1 MTSFNSP
8 LKSRFEPGTA
18 GFAKIEVELSIS
30 ARNLLD
36 LDIFSK
42 SDPMCVV
49 YTRDDSRAGQNW
61 NEIGRTECIDNNL
74 NPEFA
79 TKIQIQY
86 LFEQRQFL
94 KFEVYDID
102 SDSQQLQDHDFIGSA
117 ESTIGQIVSGG
128 SNGLVLLLKNN
139 DRPNQFCGEL
149 LLKSEEVKECRDV
162 IELQIGAK
170 MGPRNETTGISLIS
184 TLFIIAFSIILFF
197 STYLGVILLSI
208 SFGVWLISKPSGV
221 FLTISKASG
230 SFDKYK
236 NQSFNVVHRTEIN
249 YDPVKPTWKSIN
261 LPIKTLC
268 NSDAQRLIKIE
279 CYQCRRNGNHLH
291 IGEIITTTQAL
302 LEKIN
307 DISNKHSYEYKLS
320 SSCVLEIIHCDIK
333 SSHTFL
339 DYVQGGTEL
348 ACTVSIDF
356 TASNGDPYHPDSLH
370 YIQENGKISI

>member
-1 MTSFNSP
+1 MTSLNSP
-8 LKSRFEPGTA
+8 LKSKFEPGTA
-18 GFAKIEVELSIS
+18 GVAKIEVELSIS

-49 YTRDDSRAGQNW
+49 YTRDGSRAGQNW

-79 TKIQIQY
+79 TKTQIQY
-86 LFEQRQFL
+86 FFEHRQFL

-117 ESTIGQIVSGG
+117 EITLGQIVSAG

-149 LLKSEEVKECRDV
+149 LLKSEEVNECRDV
-162 IELQIGAK
+162 IELEIGAK
-170 MGPRNETTGISLIS
+170 IGPRNKTTRISLIS
-184 TLFIIAFSIILFF
+184 TVFIIATSLILFF
-197 STYLGVILLSI
+197 STYHGVILLSI

-249 YDPVKPTWKSIN
+249 YDSVKPTWKSIE

-279 CYQCRRNGNHLH
+279 CYQFRRNGNHLH
-291 IGEIITTTQAL
+291 IGELITTTQAL
-302 LEKIN
+302 LENIN
-307 DISNKHSYEYKLS
+307 DIPNKHPYKYKLS
-320 SSCVLEIIHCDIK
+320 SMCVLEIIHCDIR
-333 SSHTFL
+333 SSYTFL
-339 DYVQGGTEL
+339 DYVHGGTEL

-370 YIQENGKISI
+370 YIQENGNISI

>member
-1 MTSFNSP
+1 MTSLSSP
-8 LKSRFEPGTA
+8 LKSKFEPGTA
-18 GFAKIEVELSIS
+18 GVAKIEVELSIS

-86 LFEQRQFL
+86 LFEQRQIL

-102 SDSQQLQDHDFIGSA
+102 SDSQQLQDHDFIGST
-117 ESTIGQIVSGG
+117 ECTLGQIVSAG
-128 SNGLVLLLKNN
+128 SNGLVLVLKNN
-139 DRPNQFCGEL
+139 DRPNKFCGEL
-149 LLKSEEVKECRDV
+149 LLKSEEVNECRDV
-162 IELQIGAK
+162 MELQIGAK
-170 MGPRNETTGISLIS
+170 IGARNKTSGISLIS
-184 TLFIIAFSIILFF
+184 TLFIIAISLILFF

-208 SFGVWLISKPSGV
+208 SFGLWLISKPSGV

-230 SFDKYK
+230 SFENYK

-249 YDPVKPTWKSIN
+249 YDSVKPRWKSIS

-279 CYQCRRNGNHLH
+279 CYQFRRNGNHLH
-291 IGEIITTTQAL
+291 IGKLITTTQAL

-307 DISNKHSYEYKLS
+307 DISNTHSCKYILS
-320 SSCVLEIIHCDIK
+320 SSCALEIIHCDIK
-333 SSHTFL
+333 SSYTFL
-339 DYVQGGTEL
+339 DYVHGGTEL

-370 YIQENGKISI
+370 YIQENGKIGL